1 MWGMT
6 PWVMRFLIANVVMF
20 LVRIRFPAVLEW
32 LAFSPRSAL
41 EHPWTIVTYMFL
53 HVDLWHLFFNML
65 ALYFFGPMLEVRLGG
80 RRFLGLYFVSGLVGA
95 LFSLGTPAARIVG
108 ASGAVYGV
116 MLGFARYWPR
126 VQVLIWGII
135 PVEAWLLIVG
145 MTLLALFGG
154 AGFGQPGVAHFA
166 HLGGFAGGLVYVL
179 AAERLSPAA
188 RFRARAKGA
197 PKTPAANDV
206 ARWKQI
212 DRAALHPVNREEF
225 DRVMAKINDGGV
237 GSLTAEER
245 LFLNRF
251 TPA

>member
-1 MWGMT
+1 MT
-6 PWVMRFLIANVVMF
+6 PWVLRLVVANVAMF
-20 LVRIRFPAVLEW
+20 LVSMRFPAASDW
-32 LAFSPRSAL
+32 LGFSPRFAP
-41 EHPWTIVTYMFL
+41 HQPWTIVTYMFL
-53 HVDLWHLFFNML
+53 HANLWHLLFNML
-65 ALYFFGPMLEVRLGG
+65 ALYFFGPMLELRLGG

-95 LFSLGTPAARIVG
+95 LFSFATPAVRIVG

-135 PVEAWLLIVG
+135 PVEAWLLVIG

-154 AGFGQPGVAHFA
+154 AGWGQPGVAHFA
-166 HLGGFAGGLVYVL
+166 HLGGFAGGLVYLL

-188 RFRARAKGA
+188 RFRARAKAA
-197 PKTPAANDV
+197 PKAAAANV
-206 ARWKQI
+206 VGRWKSI
-212 DRAALHPVNREEF
+212 NREALHPVNREEF
-225 DRVMAKINDGGV
+225 DRVMAKIDDGGV

-245 LFLNRF
+245 LFLDRF